1 MARDSIR
8 VLHVGL
14 SANMGGIEN
23 VVRSWNS
30 LLPNNIKFDFI
41 NNGSGLLA
49 YQGEFV
55 DKGAKIY
62 DIVPRNKNPWK
73 SYRQLRQIIIENQY
87 DYIHHHMMS
96 YSWTEPLLLAQQI
109 GSTKAI
115 AHSHCVGAENLDL
128 KYRILD
134 HIGRKRL
141 ERREYYKIACG
152 NAAGLDMFRTDNFVV
167 IKNGVE
173 FSKCQF
179 SEMNRLLIRHQYLIP
194 DGTFVVG
201 HVGRSGI
208 EKNYPFIIQLFCD
221 LLKQRADTVLM
232 LIGNV
237 NDDISIQK
245 LVHEKGIQDRV
256 IFTGVIPDLKMYYS
270 AMDVFILPS
279 LSEGVSVAQLEA
291 QVSGLECLVSEFVSS
306 DADISGNVNYI
317 SVSDTR
323 DWVEKL
329 MRINNHNRDISSLN
343 IDYSYDLKETAQNM
357 FGFYEAHM

>member
-1 MARDSIR
+1 
-8 VLHVGL
+8 
-14 SANMGGIEN
+14 
-23 VVRSWNS
+23 
-30 LLPNNIKFDFI
+30 
-41 NNGSGLLA
+41 
-49 YQGEFV
+49 
-55 DKGAKIY
+55 
-62 DIVPRNKNPWK
+62 
-73 SYRQLRQIIIENQY
+73 
-87 DYIHHHMMS
+87 
-96 YSWTEPLLLAQQI
+96 
-109 GSTKAI
+109 
-115 AHSHCVGAENLDL
+115 
-128 KYRILD
+128 
-134 HIGRKRL
+134 
-141 ERREYYKIACG
+141 
-152 NAAGLDMFRTDNFVV
+152 
-167 IKNGVE
+167 
-173 FSKCQF
+173 
-179 SEMNRLLIRHQYLIP
+179 
-194 DGTFVVG
+194 
-201 HVGRSGI
+201 
-208 EKNYPFIIQLFCD
+208 
-221 LLKQRADTVLM
+221 M